1 MWAIINDPSK
11 IINKLGYTP
20 IFYSFNDIY
29 EEFKRKAKKPGLATE
44 EYFSLDYNST
54 LEDLRTY
61 YWINIP
67 NISKI
72 KDLVIEYNE

>member
-1 MWAIINDPSK
+1 MWAVIKDYDKVIK
-11 IINKLGYTP
+11 KLGYTP
-20 IFYSFNDIY
+20 IIYSFDDMY
-29 EEFKRKAKKPGLATE
+29 EKFKRKAKKPGLATQ

-61 YWINIP
+61 YWIDVSD
-67 NISKI
+67 ISKI